1 MTAQLSVIVPNYKT
15 PELTRI
21 CLRLLRKYT
30 EPGKIKVI
38 VIDND
43 SRDDSVEY
51 LRRLKWITLLERQV
65 PEGEPGF
72 VMHARALDEA
82 FARVDTPYVMIM
94 HTDTF
99 VLRPDWLDYVL
110 GHFDSDRVAAIG
122 SWKLEEPRS
131 FLWRAGHFMEECFNK
146 LRQKKVKHEA
156 LYLRSHFAVYRSD
169 LIRQYTNGFYDGL
182 SAGKM
187 LHLKLAAAGF
197 ELLFLST
204 EELSRFVCHL
214 NHATMILNPARNDRK
229 TGKAPARKKL
239 SEKMRLFM
247 DILDSEDLDL

>member
-1 MTAQLSVIVPNYKT
+1 
-15 PELTRI
+15 
-21 CLRLLRKYT
+21 
-30 EPGKIKVI
+30 
-38 VIDND
+38 
-43 SRDDSVEY
+43 
-51 LRRLKWITLLERQV
+51 
-65 PEGEPGF
+65 
-72 VMHARALDEA
+72 
-82 FARVDTPYVMIM
+82 
-94 HTDTF
+94 
-99 VLRPDWLDYVL
+99 
-110 GHFDSDRVAAIG
+110 
-122 SWKLEEPRS
+122 
-131 FLWRAGHFMEECFNK
+131 MEECFNK

-156 LYLRSHFAVYRSD
+156 PYLRSHFAVYRSD

-197 ELLFLST
+197 ELLFLSP

-239 SEKMRLFM
+239 SKKMRLFM